1 MEAHQHGKLLCLV
14 ASSRILIYAI
24 PSIFKTY
31 EALTGQDL
39 DRLWQLEGE
48 IYRTAHWTARQPT
61 ADLVVYDH
69 PQGKKPNQK
78 NGRLAITDGNDSDTM
93 PSLESVSDSS
103 EEGSDSDS
111 YHDEVVDDDADDHDS
126 AGYDTEE
133 EDMMRE
139 FLREAM
145 DEISSYPG
153 FFDPTQTLNEQ
164 LAEERKG
171 NPFLKLLGSLRG
183 ITKEI

>member
-1 MEAHQHGKLLCLV
+1 M
-14 ASSRILIYAI
+14 
-24 PSIFKTY
+24 PSVIKTY
-31 EALTGQDL
+31 EALTGQNL
-39 DRLWQLEGE
+39 DELWQLEGE

-61 ADLVVYDH
+61 ADLVVYDR
-69 PQGKKPNQK
+69 PQGKKQKKK
-78 NGRLAITDGNDSDTM
+78 NGRLAITDGNDSDSM

-103 EEGSDSDS
+103 EDGSDSDS
-111 YHDEVVDDDADDHDS
+111 YDDDVVDDDVDDDDS
-126 AGYDTEE
+126 VGYDTEE
-133 EDMMRE
+133 EGMMRDL
-139 FLREAM
+139 LREAM

-183 ITKEI
+183 SFKKEIWLVSSSL